1 MPEDHGSPSFVAQ
14 RPVLSSSTLPEGI
27 SDGFKCLK
35 KQNKK
40 SHHLQIDTSEWYLV
54 PFLLLLESLH
64 LFMNGLRENSDN

>member
-14 RPVLSSSTLPEGI
+14 RPVLSSITLPEGI

-40 SHHLQIDTSEWYLV
+40 ITS
-54 PFLLLLESLH
+54 FADRH
-64 LFMNGLRENSDN
+64 I